1 MKEIDPNSIIMT
13 FKGVDITGVADG
25 TFVEVEY
32 DEDAY
37 THHVGAKGEVT
48 RVKNANEMGTVT
60 FNLGQGSTCNDKLS
74 AIAIADRKSGAGI
87 GKLLITDLKG
97 TTKYRADKAWIRKMP
112 KGEHGKEHT
121 NRGWV
126 VTCEKLIVVIGGS
139 LVPDAL

>member
-48 RVKNANEMGTVT
+48 RVKNCNEMGTVT
-60 FNLGQGSTCNDKLS
+60 FTLGQGSSCNDKLS
-74 AIAIADRKSGAGI
+74 AIAIADRKSGSGV

-97 TTKYRADKAWIRKMP
+97 TTKYRADKAWIRKMA
-112 KGEHGKEHT
+112 KGEHGKEHA
-121 NRGWV
+121 NRSWV
-126 VTCEKLIVVIGGS
+126 ITAEKLEVTIGGS
-139 LVPDAL
+139 TTPDSL